1 MTIDSGMT
9 IKNTTD
15 VRPPMTVQNEVQ
27 KEIQKEMLKDSMG
40 ADGLQKQLLSL
51 ISQSQPQSSV
61 QNTAQNQIQ
70 RGYLDIKV

>member
-1 MTIDSGMT
+1 MTIDSGIT
-9 IKNTTD
+9 LKNTTD

-40 ADGLQKQLLSL
+40 GDGLQKQLLSL
-51 ISQSQPQSSV
+51 ISSSQPQTSTQS
-61 QNTAQNQIQ
+61 TAQSQIQ